1 MGHRTSLIR
10 MGKIIIIN
18 VLLFIVGIVL
28 FVAAAVGI
36 EASMG
41 ADKHIVETALA
52 YIAIVVL
59 HLVVNA
65 RLLKKWQR
73 NTATTAIIST
83 ALIIGAYVAYLF
95 IYR

>member
-1 MGHRTSLIR
+1 

-36 EASMG
+36 AAAMG
-41 ADKHIVETALA
+41 TDKNIVETGLA

-73 NTATTAIIST
+73 NTAAAATIST
-83 ALIIGAYVAYLF
+83 TLIIGAYIAYLF
-95 IYR
+95 MYRFIYR